1 MAAGLLA
8 LSTAPARFGIP
19 GYLAAIAVVT
29 AHYALFQ
36 AANTT
41 SVMASAGPERRGV
54 VSGML
59 GLSRN
64 LGLITGAAVMGA
76 IFAFASGTP
85 ELVTAAPAA
94 LSAGLRVTFVLSAGL
109 VLVGV
114 AFSVRRT
121 TSSAR
126 PGTALLR

>member
-8 LSTAPARFGIP
+8 LSTTPARFGIP

-94 LSAGLRVTFVLSAGL
+94 LSAALRVTFVLSAGL

-126 PGTALLR
+126 PGTGRLR

>member
-8 LSTAPARFGIP
+8 LSVAPARFGVA
-19 GYLAAIAVVT
+19 GYLTAIAVVT
-29 AHYALFQ
+29 ARYALFQ

-41 SVMASAGPERRGV
+41 SVMASAGPERRGI

-76 IFAFASGTP
+76 IFALASGTP
-85 ELVTAAPAA
+85 ELVTAPTAA
-94 LSAGLRVTFVLSAGL
+94 LSGGLRVTFILSAGL
-109 VLVGV
+109 VLAAV
-114 AFSVRRT
+114 ALSLRRT

-126 PGTALLR
+126 PGTGRLR